1 MDNESSS
8 KFDYSS
14 DGDYSAD
21 ACCLGYDL
29 CEEDVTGTVLREGAK
44 NGKGTSKTK
53 GNGARNQQGVIEV
66 LDEDLMEEEL
76 YSMGED
82 SDSDDTEV
90 QRQIFQLQC

>member
-53 GNGARNQQGVIEV
+53 GNGARN
-66 LDEDLMEEEL
+66 
-76 YSMGED
+76 
-82 SDSDDTEV
+82 
-90 QRQIFQLQC
+90 